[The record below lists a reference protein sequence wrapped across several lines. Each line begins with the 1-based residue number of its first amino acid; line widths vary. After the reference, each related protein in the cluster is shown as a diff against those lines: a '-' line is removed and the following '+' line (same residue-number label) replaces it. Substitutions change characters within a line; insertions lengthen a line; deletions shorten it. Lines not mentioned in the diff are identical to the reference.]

1 MNQYA
6 GATLKL
12 KNGDPIEE
20 LRFGKG
26 RELALSSS
34 TGEFNASD
42 KKDLLRSISSLMKSV
57 QQEEVVPA
65 NQALSSSEERRKVK
79 EDRRELL
86 AAAYNDTSGN
96 LWSALGASIA
106 EQIQEQAAREGFMR
120 RVMMG
125 NTLKQGEIARIPMP
139 AHDTIAVVA
148 TSSTSVGYQVIRN
161 KMFQPAEF
169 EVIANIRVEALDIEQ
184 VSSDILDNAY
194 NQGLESLMV
203 AEDRLWKKA
212 ADEISGVINPLE
224 YIAGPL
230 TPQILGQLRQSV
242 TDWNLPVTTA
252 VISNDFWSD
261 IIGSND
267 FATFLDPVTKYDL
280 ALNGTLGS
288 LVGMQLITDGFRQP
302 NLKVLGRGELYVIS
316 APENH
321 GTYTDRGGVR
331 SVPTDGSNLGNT
343 TKGFLLSEFIS
354 LVLANGRSI
363 SRAKR
368 I

>member
-1 MNQYA
+1 MNHYA
-6 GATLKL
+6 GATLTL
-12 KNGDPIEE
+12 KNGDPIEQ
-20 LRFGKG
+20 LKFGKS
-26 RELALSSS
+26 REYALSSS
-34 TGEFNASD
+34 TGEFNAND
-42 KKDLLRSISSLMKSV
+42 KKELLRSISSLMKAFET
-57 QQEEVVPA
+57 QEIVPA
-65 NQALSSSEERRKVK
+65 NQSLSAAQERQMIKEERR
-79 EDRRELL
+79 EAL
-86 AAAYNDTSGN
+86 AAAYNDTTGQ
-96 LWSALGASIA
+96 LWSALGASLA

-148 TSSTSVGYQVIRN
+148 TSSTSVGYQVVRN
-161 KMFQPAEF
+161 KMFQPSEF
-169 EVIANIRVEALDIEQ
+169 EILANIRVDALEIEQ

-194 NQGLESLMV
+194 NQGLESIMV
-203 AEDRLWKKA
+203 AEDKLWKKA
-212 ADEISGVINPLE
+212 ADEIVGVVNPLE

-252 VISNDFWSD
+252 IISNDFWSD

-280 ALNGTLGS
+280 ALNGVLGT

-302 NLKVLGRGELYVIS
+302 SLKVLNRGEIYVVS

-331 SVPTDGSNLGNT
+331 SVPTDGSNQGNT
-343 TKGFLLSEFIS
+343 SKGFLMSEFMS
-354 LVLANGRSI
+354 MVLANAKSIAKGR
-363 SRAKR
+363 R